1 MSAPPFQLEFTAE
14 ARKTIKALKAR
25 DVVRYKKV
33 LRTVKNLREAGPSY
47 PGLNSHKYDS
57 LTGPR
62 GEDVWES
69 YVENRTPSAWRIFWI
84 YGPKP
89 DELTIVSV
97 SAHP

>member
-1 MSAPPFQLEFTAE
+1 MSAPPFQLVFSAE

-25 DVVRYKKV
+25 DAVRYKKV
-33 LRTVKNLREAGPSY
+33 LRTMKHLREAGPSY
-47 PGLNSHKYDS
+47 PGLHSHKYAS
-57 LTGPR
+57 LSGPR

-84 YGPKP
+84 YGPRS
-89 DELTIVSV
+89 DELTIVSI